1 MVPSAIVDHTPI
13 AWAPRE
19 RERDRGDR
27 GREMKRKLIDA
38 EQIPSNADTE
48 PQRS

>member
-13 AWAPRE
+13 ARAPRE
-19 RERDRGDR
+19 REKERDGGDR
-27 GREMKRKLIDA
+27 GREMKRA